1 MKNNI
6 KLYLSLFFLKLKQQN
21 STFLLILGAFMFMA
35 ISYTFIKLND
45 VPNRKISIEKGQ
57 ETEKYKNGRILGNYI
72 GSTYKKKDRLVSK
85 KLNVI
90 TKGQKDILESFSKLS
105 KRVEEM
111 EKQKK
116 QVKEDENEKN
126 KKEGEKKEGE
136 RAEKVIFH
144 NTTEKFKVEKVQ
156 DANKRKHLG
165 KKNVNKRKRQVKRS
179 IVSFPVKDK
188 TRKKK
193 LGIVLP
199 SGSYVKAKLLT
210 GVEVPEGKTYPVLAQ
225 LDYAFIAPSN
235 TRIDLSGCFL
245 ILKSSGDLSTES
257 VQFQATKLSCV
268 SKKGMMFERKVNGFI
283 ADNKDSN
290 FGVRGELLSKQGRV
304 ARMALVSSIV
314 EKASSLISGA
324 KSGTQKA
331 LASSSGDAASI
342 VANWYLKQ
350 AQSLLPTIRVGSGQD
365 IWVVMADK
373 VNLPSE
379 YFRKRR
385 NGNESIY
392 SYYSNILN

>member
-1 MKNNI
+1 
-6 KLYLSLFFLKLKQQN
+6 
-21 STFLLILGAFMFMA
+21 
-35 ISYTFIKLND
+35 
-45 VPNRKISIEKGQ
+45 
-57 ETEKYKNGRILGNYI
+57 
-72 GSTYKKKDRLVSK
+72 
-85 KLNVI
+85 LNVI
-90 TKGQKDILESFSKLS
+90 SKGQKEILESFSKLS

-111 EKQKK
+111 ETQKNEAVEETK
-116 QVKEDENEKN
+116 AEVKHDDV
-126 KKEGEKKEGE
+126 KKEEQ
-136 RAEKVIFH
+136 KVILH
-144 NTTEKFKVEKVQ
+144 QSSENFKAEDGKDTSNSKVFKKHT
-156 DANKRKHLG
+156 KRK
-165 KKNVNKRKRQVKRS
+165 VKRS

-188 TRKKK
+188 AKKVK

-225 LDYAFIAPSN
+225 LDFAFIAPSN

-290 FGVRGELLSKQGRV
+290 FGVRGELLSKQGGV

-314 EKASSLISGA
+314 ERASSLITGSKNDTSA
-324 KSGTQKA
+324 V
-331 LASSSGDAASI
+331 LASGGSEAAAT

-365 IWVVMADK
+365 VRVVMTDK
-373 VNLPSE
+373 IDLPSE
-379 YFRKRR
+379 YFKKRR
-385 NGNESIY
+385 KGNASIY
-392 SYYSNILN
+392 STILN

>member
-1 MKNNI
+1 M
-6 KLYLSLFFLKLKQQN
+6 LV
-21 STFLLILGAFMFMA
+21 
-35 ISYTFIKLND
+35 SYTFTKLND
-45 VPNRKISIEKGQ
+45 GAKRRIVTDKRSYSG
-57 ETEKYKNGRILGNYI
+57 KYRNGRILGDDI
-72 GSTYKKKDRLVSK
+72 SSTYKRKDRLVSK

-90 TKGQKDILESFSKLS
+90 SKGQKEMLESFSKLS

-111 EKQKK
+111 ESRKVE
-116 QVKEDENEKN
+116 VKEEEKTEAKQSEI
-126 KKEGEKKEGE
+126 KKEDQKVD
-136 RAEKVIFH
+136 KVIFH
-144 NTTEKFKVEKVQ
+144 NSSENFKAE
-156 DANKRKHLG
+156 NG
-165 KKNVNKRKRQVKRS
+165 KSSKSQMSLKRKRKRKVKRS

-188 TRKKK
+188 TKKVK

-290 FGVRGELLSKQGRV
+290 FGVRGELLSKQGGV

-314 EKASSLISGA
+314 ERASSLITGK
-324 KSGTQKA
+324 KSDTTTV
-331 LASSSGDAASI
+331 LASGGGEAAAT

-365 IWVVMADK
+365 VWVVMADK

-379 YFRKRR
+379 YFKKRR
-385 NGNESIY
+385 KGNASIY
-392 SYYSNILN
+392 STILN